1 MIPIRD
7 DAPHYATPW
16 VNYFLIALNTLV
28 FLFELTLGPHHLGA
42 FLFSFGLVPA
52 NLTAGLHAGAY
63 AAALLPVLT
72 SMFLHAGWLHIIFNM
87 WWLWIFGDNVED
99 WLGHF
104 PYLIFYLLSGLG
116 ASLVHIMFNLGSQV
130 PSVGASGAIA
140 GVMGAYFVL
149 FPSARVL
156 TLIPVFPILVSF
168 TWLLSPSARVLMLV
182 FFLFI
187 LFIWLVF
194 PSARVLR
201 SIFFFFVWLPAWL
214 ILGYWFVLQFL
225 SGAATS
231 IAAGGQGSS
240 GGIAV
245 WAHVGG
251 FLTGVAMIKLFP
263 RRARRY
269 SSTAW
274 Q

>member
-7 DAPHYATPW
+7 DAPHYTTPW

-28 FLFELTLGPHHLGA
+28 FLFELQLGPHGLNA

-52 NLTAGLHAGAY
+52 NLSAALRAGAY
-63 AAALLPVLT
+63 AAALLPILT
-72 SMFLHAGWLHIIFNM
+72 SMFIHGGWLHIIFNM

-104 PYLIFYLLSGLG
+104 PYLVFYLLSGLG
-116 ASLVHIMFNLGSQV
+116 ASLVHIAFNLGSPV

-140 GVMGAYFVL
+140 GVVGAYFLL

-156 TLIPVFPILVSF
+156 TFVF
-168 TWLLSPSARVLMLV
+168 V
-182 FFLFI
+182 FFT
-187 LFIWLVF
+187 
-194 PSARVLR
+194 
-201 SIFFFFVWLPAWL
+201 WLPAWL

-231 IAAGGQGSS
+231 LTRQGSS

-251 FLTGVAMIKLFP
+251 FLSGVVLIKLFP
-263 RRARRY
+263 RRAPRY
-269 SSTAW
+269 RFTAW

>member
-7 DAPHYATPW
+7 DAPHYTTPW
-16 VNYFLIALNTLV
+16 VNYFLIAMNTAV
-28 FLFELTLGPHHLGA
+28 FLFVELPQSPRHLNS
-42 FLFSFGLVPA
+42 LFFTFGMVPA
-52 NLTAGLHAGAY
+52 HLTKGLQTGDF
-63 AAALLPVLT
+63 AAALVPVLT

-104 PYLIFYLLSGLG
+104 PYLLFYLLGGLG
-116 ASLVHIMFNLGSQV
+116 AAIVHILFNLGSKV

-156 TLIPVFPILVSF
+156 TFIF
-168 TWLLSPSARVLMLV
+168 V
-182 FFLFI
+182 FFT
-187 LFIWLVF
+187 
-194 PSARVLR
+194 
-201 SIFFFFVWLPAWL
+201 WLPAWL

-225 SGAATS
+225 TGAATS
-231 IAAGGQGSS
+231 MAPAGQGSA
-240 GGIAV
+240 GGVAV

-251 FLTGVAMIKLFP
+251 FLTGVVMIKLFP
-263 RRARRY
+263 RRAPRY
-269 SSTAW
+269 SSAW
-274 Q
+274 R